1 MTSVLTNED
10 KIAIINSHITN
21 ISQNKYN
28 SELSLI
34 EENARSNK
42 EQSVIDKINQLI
54 TDYSDQIAALEA
66 EKDKLK

>member
-1 MTSVLTNED
+1 MTSILTNED

-42 EQSVIDKINQLI
+42 EQSVIDKINQII
-54 TDYSDQIAALEA
+54 TDYSDQITALEA
-66 EKDKLK
+66 EKNKLK

>member
-1 MTSVLTNED
+1 MTNVLTNED

-34 EENARSNK
+34 EENAKSNK
-42 EQSVIDKINQLI
+42 EQSVIDKINQII
-54 TDYSDQIAALEA
+54 TDYSDQITALEA